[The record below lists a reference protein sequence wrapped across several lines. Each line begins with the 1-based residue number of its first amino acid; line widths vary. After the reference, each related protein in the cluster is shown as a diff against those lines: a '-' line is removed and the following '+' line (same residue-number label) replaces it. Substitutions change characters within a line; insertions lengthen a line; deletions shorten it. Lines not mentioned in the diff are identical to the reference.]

1 MEAINAATEALHT
14 ATASLE
20 YAIAMG
26 GSTDEALWAAFYAIR
41 YILSTGMSTGIEQAD
56 IPRIYDDT
64 HVLAIIAGR
73 LAARNDSS
81 PSSTAAR
88 YVHGA
93 ALSLI
98 DLIDPA

>member
-1 MEAINAATEALHT
+1 MEAIDAATASLHA

-41 YILSTGMSTGIEQAD
+41 YIMSTGIEQAD
-56 IPRIYDDT
+56 TGSIYDDARA
-64 HVLAIIAGR
+64 LAFITGR
-73 LAARNDSS
+73 LAARNDA
-81 PSSTAAR
+81 STAAR

-98 DLIDPA
+98 DLIDPV